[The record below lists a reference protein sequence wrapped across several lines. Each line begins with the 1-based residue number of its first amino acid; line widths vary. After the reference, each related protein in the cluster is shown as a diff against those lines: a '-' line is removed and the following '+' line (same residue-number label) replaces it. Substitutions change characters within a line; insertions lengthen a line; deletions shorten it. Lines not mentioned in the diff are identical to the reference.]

1 MTSQVRR
8 IAASGQMVWW
18 LNAVLAQICSPD
30 DAAGKILG
38 TCHGLAEAPVAG
50 PALVG
55 ALRGRG
61 VDRAVLAVVEAGD
74 PLGLP
79 GPAPITKAA
88 VGAGV
93 AIVAGD
99 GSITMIPAD
108 GEPPLDWLVLPS
120 SQRID
125 PIAQL
130 GSLGEAHSLMREGML
145 QISASMTGLE
155 PDEVAMAEL
164 SRYRDWRPP
173 DPPPGLPPRAAQL
186 AESALRVW
194 WLTGVAQELA
204 QRRGANPPQ
213 QIRELRPLARR
224 ASAAAFSVPLLAP
237 A

>member
-8 IAASGQMVWW
+8 IAGSGQLVWW
-18 LNAVLAQICSPD
+18 LNAVLTQVCSPD
-30 DAAGKILG
+30 DAAGKIPG
-38 TCHGLAEAPVAG
+38 TFQGIAEQPVAG
-50 PALVG
+50 PAVVG

-61 VDRAVLAVVEAGD
+61 IDRVLLAVVEAGD

-88 VGAGV
+88 VAAGV

-99 GSITMIPAD
+99 GSMTMIPTE
-108 GEPPLDWLVLPS
+108 GEPPLDWLALPS

-125 PIAQL
+125 PVAQL

-155 PDEVAMAEL
+155 PDEAAMAEL
-164 SRYRDWRPP
+164 ARYRDWRPP
-173 DPPPGLPPRAAQL
+173 DPPPGLPPRATQL

-204 QRRGANPPQ
+204 QRRGVSPPQ

-224 ASAAAFSVPLLAP
+224 ASAAAFSVPLPGP